1 VPVGCVVGT
10 VVGPVVVV
18 AVVGSVLGVLV
29 SLGVDD
35 AIWVIRVFAP
45 VPPIMLA
52 ATRPVATMTSAV
64 APPLMRTTGWRRMGR
79 KTRCLPK

>member
-1 VPVGCVVGT
+1 MVGA
-10 VVGPVVVV
+10 VVGPAAVVS
-18 AVVGSVLGVLV
+18 VVGSVPVVPV

-35 AIWVIRVFAP
+35 AIWVIRVFDP
-45 VPPIMLA
+45 ELPIRLA

-79 KTRCLPK
+79 KTRCLPR